1 MSSTDHSTI
10 HAARHG
16 ARPTIALITGPELA
30 PAGLAEDLTR
40 WHRLMPSATWTSV
53 RLAELNPTS
62 IVHCVAALRIRRS
75 LERGQLILFGTGDTA
90 RRALELVVQGALDC
104 AGMLAVDIPCSP
116 LSCRVAFVPTAIR
129 LVVSRDGSLP
139 PDEDLV
145 GQLRHADIDLRV
157 IGLGPAAA
165 NKAAIASAAETFLLE
180 LVAMVGRQCGNGA

>member
-10 HAARHG
+10 QAARHG
-16 ARPTIALITGPELA
+16 ARPTIALIAGLELA

-40 WHRLMPSATWTSV
+40 WRRLMPSATWTSV
-53 RLAELNPTS
+53 RLPELNPTS
-62 IVHCVAALRIRRS
+62 IVHGVAALRIRRS
-75 LERGQLILFGTGDTA
+75 LKRGQLILFGTGDTA

-116 LSCRVAFVPTAIR
+116 LSRRVAFVPAAIR

-145 GQLRHADIDLRV
+145 G
-157 IGLGPAAA
+157 AA
-165 NKAAIASAAETFLLE
+165 
-180 LVAMVGRQCGNGA
+180 CGH